1 MQIRNLGEA
10 LASRQFDIL
19 EEYKKTSRQSQI
31 TRTNMKKTKS
41 RNITIPKGQDYLAT
55 IVSDQYIEISSELLG
70 PKMDTFSRTV
80 TLIGA
85 PLNPPI
91 GNTDTI
97 MERLEDGETGK
108 EIATRLVAFAN
119 VSAAPVQL
127 EGKGPLA
134 GFFDLYVTLSP
145 TKESPGSTIYYATS
159 EHGGTFESKATF
171 WPLFEF
177 RPLGGGQSIFV
188 DTGKVPV
195 PGFPMNI
202 GSAGGTWSVKPPF
215 PNAVRS
221 FRAKPFFYQ
230 SLITIT
236 AKRDGQTSPVIP
248 MRFAGDTIAA
258 CKKIQAQLTSR
269 TEIAALGRVNFP
281 FTKEDANQE
290 LI

>member
-1 MQIRNLGEA
+1 MSKNR
-10 LASRQFDIL
+10 R
-19 EEYKKTSRQSQI
+19 EYQDSEGTSKKAK
-31 TRTNMKKTKS
+31 TRVVA
-41 RNITIPKGQDYLAT
+41 IPKGQDYLTT

-70 PKMDTFSRTV
+70 PKMETFSRTV

-85 PLNPPI
+85 PLTPRI
-91 GNTDTI
+91 GNADTI
-97 MERLEDGETGK
+97 MERLEDGKTGQ

-127 EGKGPLA
+127 EGKGPMA

-145 TKESPGSTIYYATS
+145 TKESPGTTVYYATNDQ
-159 EHGGTFESKATF
+159 GGTFESRATF

-177 RPLGGGQSIFV
+177 RPLGGGKSIFV

-202 GSAGGTWSVKPPF
+202 GSAGGSWSLKPPF

-221 FRAKPFFYQ
+221 FRARPFFYQ
-230 SLITIT
+230 GLITIT

-248 MRFAGDTIAA
+248 MRFAGETIAA
-258 CKKIQAQLTSR
+258 CKKIQAQLTGQS
-269 TEIAALGRVNFP
+269 EIGALGRVNFP
-281 FTKEDANQE
+281 FTKDDANQE

>member
-1 MQIRNLGEA
+1 MQGRQNKSQNYEA
-10 LASRQFDIL
+10 
-19 EEYKKTSRQSQI
+19 T
-31 TRTNMKKTKS
+31 MKKMKS
-41 RNITIPKGQDYLAT
+41 PVVTIPKGQDYLAT

-85 PLNPPI
+85 PLNPRI
-91 GNTDTI
+91 GNADTI
-97 MERLEDGETGK
+97 MERLGDGETGK

-119 VSAAPVQL
+119 VSAAPLQL

-134 GFFDLYVTLSP
+134 GFYDLYVTLSP
-145 TKESPGSTIYYATS
+145 TKESPGTTVYYATS
-159 EHGGTFESKATF
+159 EQGGTFESRATF

-177 RPLGGGQSIFV
+177 RPLGGGKSIFV

-202 GSAGGTWSVKPPF
+202 GSAGGTWSIKPPF
-215 PNAVRS
+215 SNAVRS
-221 FRAKPFFYQ
+221 FRAKPFFYDG
-230 SLITIT
+230 LITIT

-248 MRFAGDTIAA
+248 MRFAGETIAA
-258 CKKIQAQLTSR
+258 CKKIQAQLTNQD
-269 TEIAALGRVNFP
+269 EIGALGRVNFP